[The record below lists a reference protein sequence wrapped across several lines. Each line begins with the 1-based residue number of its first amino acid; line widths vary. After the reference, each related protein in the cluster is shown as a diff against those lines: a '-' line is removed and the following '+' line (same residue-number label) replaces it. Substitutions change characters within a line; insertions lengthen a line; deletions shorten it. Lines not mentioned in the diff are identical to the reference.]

1 MNNKAYVLILFGMDD
16 YFNTIQ
22 AIGGVYLNRQE
33 AEHVACS
40 GDILQNEK
48 YNYCRVKEIELNKIS
63 DVSISLCD

>member
-22 AIGGVYLNRQE
+22 AI
-33 AEHVACS
+33 
-40 GDILQNEK
+40 
-48 YNYCRVKEIELNKIS
+48 RVKEVELNKIS